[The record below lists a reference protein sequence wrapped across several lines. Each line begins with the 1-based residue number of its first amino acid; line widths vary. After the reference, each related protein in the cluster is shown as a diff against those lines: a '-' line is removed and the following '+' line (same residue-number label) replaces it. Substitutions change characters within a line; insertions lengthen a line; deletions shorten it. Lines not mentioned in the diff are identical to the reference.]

1 MKNYILEVRNLKKS
15 YDENQVIKGID
26 FQLESGEI
34 LGFVG
39 PNGSG
44 KTTTLKAI
52 LGLVKKDQGEI
63 LVCQKNTDNCYED
76 VIKKVGAMIEVPRF
90 YPYLSGYSNL
100 KLSARM
106 YKNVTSKE
114 VNELVSLVKMEKRI
128 HDPVRKYSLG
138 MKQRLGICQSLLGN
152 PKLLLLD
159 EPINGLDIDGVFE
172 FRNILLRLREEKGTS
187 ILISSHILSE
197 VEKICDRVIVIND
210 GSIVNNLDLKSN
222 LATVHLLLKTENKD
236 DLRREL
242 SDCKNVIL
250 VKDEEFIEVQMNQQD
265 KYMIINRLIQK
276 GIIFQSIEEVD
287 TSLENEY
294 IKATGGRRN

>member
-1 MKNYILEVRNLKKS
+1 MENYILEVRNLKKS

-52 LGLVKKDQGEI
+52 LGLVKKDQGEV

>member
-52 LGLVKKDQGEI
+52 LGLVKKDQGEV

-250 VKDEEFIEVQMNQQD
+250 VRDEEFIEVQMNQQD

>member
-1 MKNYILEVRNLKKS
+1 MTNYILEVRNLKKS
-15 YDENQVIKGID
+15 YDGNQVIKGID

-52 LGLVKKDQGEI
+52 LGLVKKNDGEVLI
-63 LVCQKNTDNCYED
+63 CQKNTDDCYEE
-76 VIKKVGAMIEVPRF
+76 VMKKVGAMIEVPRF
-90 YPYLSGYSNL
+90 YPHLSGYSNM

-106 YKNVTSKE
+106 YKDVTSEE
-114 VNELVSLVKMEKRI
+114 VKELVSLVSMEKRI
-128 HDPVRKYSLG
+128 HDHVRKYSLG

-172 FRNILLRLREEKGTS
+172 FRNILLRLREERGTS

-210 GSIVNNLDLKSN
+210 GNIVNNLDLKSK
-222 LATVHLLLKTENKD
+222 LTTVQLLLKAENMD

-242 SDCKNVIL
+242 SSCKDVIL
-250 VKDEEFIEVQMNQQD
+250 VRDADFIEVQMNQQD
-265 KYMIINRLIQK
+265 KYMLINHLTQR

-294 IKATGGRRN
+294 VKVAGCRRN

>member
-52 LGLVKKDQGEI
+52 LGLVKKDQGEV

>member
-52 LGLVKKDQGEI
+52 LGLVKKDQGEV

-76 VIKKVGAMIEVPRF
+76 VIKNVGAMIEVPRF

>member
-52 LGLVKKDQGEI
+52 LGLVKKDQGEV

-76 VIKKVGAMIEVPRF
+76 VIKNVGAMIEVPRF

-250 VKDEEFIEVQMNQQD
+250 VRDEEFIEVQMNQQD

>member
-1 MKNYILEVRNLKKS
+1 MTNSILEVRNLKKS
-15 YDENQVIKGID
+15 YDGNQVIKGID

-52 LGLVKKDQGEI
+52 LGLVRKNDGEV
-63 LVCQKNTDNCYED
+63 LVCQKNTDDCYEEAM
-76 VIKKVGAMIEVPRF
+76 KEVGAMIEVPRF
-90 YPYLSGYSNL
+90 YPHLSGYNNL

-106 YKNVTSKE
+106 YKDVTSEE
-114 VNELVSLVKMEKRI
+114 VKKLVSLVSMEKRI
-128 HDPVRKYSLG
+128 HDRVRKYSLG

-172 FRNILLRLREEKGTS
+172 FRNILLRLREERGTS

-197 VEKICDRVIVIND
+197 VEKICDKVIVIND
-210 GSIVNNLDLKSN
+210 GNIVNNLDLKN
-222 LATVHLLLKTENKD
+222 KLTTVQLLLKTENMD

-242 SDCKNVIL
+242 SSCKDIIL
-250 VKDEEFIEVQMNQQD
+250 VRDADFIEVQMNEQD
-265 KYMIINRLIQK
+265 KYMLINHLIQR

-294 IKATGGRRN
+294 VKVAGCRRN